1 MSNNID
7 LHEWYDSSISTVN
20 TILKTEKEF
29 GYDIENPIVVDLKT
43 KCMQNVVILSLL
55 GKLARKYP
63 AISFDIELYLE
74 GVSIE

>member
-1 MSNNID
+1 M
-7 LHEWYDSSISTVN
+7 EISTVN

-29 GYDIENPIVVDLKT
+29 GHEIENQIVVDLKT
-43 KCMQNVVILSLL
+43 KCMQNVVLLSLI

-74 GVSIE
+74 GVTID